1 MDNSG
6 LYTGIVAQA
15 SIPMLNALIEDTSTS
30 LICLLTPKPSDIEST
45 IQQLSN
51 LLELK
56 DSKPTVQ
63 LSPFPESPP
72 LDIDPQIKQRRNA
85 QRLSTLLQLQSPT
98 KDCLCL
104 VTTPEALFGN
114 FPSLASIKENV
125 CSVAVG
131 QAYDFQELV
140 EKLTKGLNYDAEA
153 ACESI
158 GEIAIRGGLIDIF
171 PIDQKQPYRI
181 DFFGDEIES
190 IRVFDPASQRSI
202 GNENTLRIPPNYVGE
217 SSSSTLADFL
227 PDQSITWLFNDPKS
241 LEREHAYRMSSS
253 RGGPQ
258 AKTLMDIFRLRQ
270 NFNDVLLGICEFDL
284 EPILFDA
291 LPRIEI
297 QTGNDRPLPFQ
308 REQNNS
314 RKRPLL
320 ESDKFLDVESTLSQS
335 QKVFDSL
342 LENFN
347 APTPPNI
354 FCALKNKLNREFLLD
369 TVDLMNR
376 IERNQLKL
384 IESEQLQTV
393 FIRPT
398 PSLKSLERGFLL
410 LEEATLI
417 GEKPI
422 KRNIDTKKSTSQ
434 VLHLLNFSELI
445 EGDLLIH
452 LQHGLCRYRE
462 VCQLELE
469 GNRSEVITVE
479 FDRSMLLHVP
489 IREAHLLTRYLSF
502 SKRSVKL
509 AKIGSNQWIKTR
521 TQAEHATLDYASKLL
536 KVQAERT
543 YEQGFA
549 FPADHPWQSIFETQ
563 FPYTET
569 EDQLH
574 AIEAT
579 KRDMESPAP
588 MDRLIC
594 GDVGYGKT
602 EVAIRAAFKAVI
614 AGKQVAILV
623 PTTVLCQ
630 QHQLSF
636 KERFS
641 EFPVSIESVSSFY
654 SSQRN
659 KRILTDLSKGKVDL
673 IIGTHRLLSK
683 DVQFH
688 DLGLLVV
695 DEEQRFGV
703 KQKEKIK
710 DIAQNVDILTLTAT
724 PIPRTLHLAL
734 SGARSM
740 SVIETAP
747 LERKPIQTFVKSYN
761 LQLIKEAIRKETDRR
776 GQVFYL
782 HNRVESIQFVASRLR
797 EQLPDLKIAVGH
809 GQMDEGLLEKTMVGF
824 INGDFDVLVCT
835 TIIESGIDIPNCN
848 TLIIEGADRFGLAQL
863 YQIRGRVGRFSKQA
877 YAYLF
882 LHRHSA
888 LVDSAHKRLSTLK
901 QYNQLGAGFRIAMR
915 DLEMRG
921 AGNILGAEQ
930 SGHISSIGF
939 ELYCQLLKESIA
951 RLNEEPQ
958 SKHIS
963 AEVLLDFIVYGET
976 LSNQSKR
983 GLASKK
989 PRAFIDNDQT
999 RAISDYVTVSIPQN
1013 YIGEAGLRIHFHRA
1027 LSLAKKNEDLHRI
1040 QVELSDRFGELPS
1053 PVRLLVKIHSIR
1065 ILAEEAG
1072 FKSIKSDGERLI
1084 CAYAK
1089 NEKDYYKIGSRFPR
1103 LTQKSAKLK
1112 LSEIQKFLKNLR
1124 PQL

>member
-6 LYTGIVAQA
+6 LYTGIVAEA
-15 SIPMLNALIEDTSTS
+15 TIPMLNALIEDASTS
-30 LICLLTPKPSDIEST
+30 LICLLTPKPSDIEIT
-45 IQQLSN
+45 IQQLSK
-51 LLELK
+51 LLEFK
-56 DSKPTVQ
+56 DSKATFK
-63 LSPFPESPP
+63 LSSFPESPP
-72 LDIDPQIKQRRNA
+72 LEIDHQIKQRRNA
-85 QRLSTLLQLQSPT
+85 QRLSTLLQLQSLP
-98 KDCLCL
+98 KDFHCI

-114 FPSLASIKENV
+114 FPSLASIKENI
-125 CSVAVG
+125 CTLSVG
-131 QAYDFQELV
+131 QSYDFQELV
-140 EKLTKGLNYDAEA
+140 EILTKDLNYDAEA

-190 IRVFDPASQRSI
+190 IRIFDPASQRSI
-202 GNENTLRIPPNYVGE
+202 SNENTLCIPPNYACE
-217 SSSSTLADFL
+217 SPSSTLSDFL
-227 PDQSITWLFNDPKS
+227 PDQPITWLLNDPKS

-258 AKTLMDIFRLRQ
+258 EKTLMDIFRLRQ
-270 NFNDVLLGICEFDL
+270 NFNDILLGVCEFDL
-284 EPILFDA
+284 GAILFDS

-297 QTGNDRPLPFQ
+297 QTGNGRLLSFQ
-308 REQNNS
+308 DQKNKS
-314 RKRPLL
+314 RKYSSL
-320 ESDKFLDVESTLSQS
+320 ENEEFLDEESTLSRR
-335 QKVFDSL
+335 QKVFDSFI
-342 LENFN
+342 ENFN
-347 APTPPNI
+347 DQMPPNI

-369 TVDLMNR
+369 TVDLMDR

-384 IESEQLQTV
+384 IESKQLHTA

-398 PSLKSLERGFLL
+398 SSLKSLEKGFLL

-417 GEKPI
+417 GENPI
-422 KRNIDTKKSTSQ
+422 KRNLDYKKPTSQ
-434 VLHLLNFSELI
+434 VLHLLDFSELI
-445 EGDLLIH
+445 QGDLLIH
-452 LQHGLCRYRE
+452 LQHGLCRFHE
-462 VCQLELE
+462 VRQLELE

-479 FDRSMLLHVP
+479 FDSSMLLHVP

-509 AKIGSNQWIKTR
+509 AKIGSSQWIKAR

-536 KVQAERT
+536 KVQAQRN

-549 FPADHPWQSIFETQ
+549 FPKDHPWQSIFEAQ

-569 EDQLH
+569 EDQLD
-574 AIEAT
+574 AIDAT

-630 QHQLSF
+630 QHKLSF
-636 KERFS
+636 MERFS

-659 KRILTDLSKGKVDL
+659 KRILKDLSKGKVDL

-761 LQLIKEAIRKETDRR
+761 LELIKVAIRKETDRR

-782 HNRVESIQFVASRLR
+782 HNRVESIQSVASRLS

-863 YQIRGRVGRFSKQA
+863 YQIRGRVGRFNKQA

-888 LVDSAHKRLSTLK
+888 LVDSAQKRLSTLK

-915 DLEMRG
+915 DLELRG

-963 AEVLLDFIVYGET
+963 AEVLLDFVVYGEAT
-976 LSNQSKR
+976 PNELKR
-983 GLASKK
+983 NMASKK
-989 PRAFIDNDQT
+989 PRAFIHNNQKRT
-999 RAISDYVTVSIPQN
+999 ISDYVTVSIPEN
-1013 YIGEAGLRIHFHRA
+1013 YIGEAGIRIHFHRA
-1027 LSLAKKNEDLHRI
+1027 FSLAKKNEDLHRI
-1040 QVELSDRFGELPS
+1040 QVELSDRFGDLPL
-1053 PVRLLVKIHSIR
+1053 PVRLLAKIHSIR

-1072 FKSIKSDGERLI
+1072 LKSIKSDGERLI

-1089 NEKDYYKIGSRFPR
+1089 NEKEYYKIGSRFPR

>member
-15 SIPMLNALIEDTSTS
+15 TIPMLNALIEDASTP
-30 LICLLTPKPSDIEST
+30 LIFLLTSKPSDIEST

-51 LLELK
+51 LLVLE
-56 DSKPTVQ
+56 DSKAAIQ

-72 LDIDPQIKQRRNA
+72 LEIDPQIKQRRNA
-85 QRLSTLLQLQSPT
+85 QRLSTLLQLQSLT
-98 KDCLCL
+98 MDCLCL

-114 FPSLASIKENV
+114 FPSLPSIKENV

-131 QAYDFQELV
+131 QTFDFQELV
-140 EKLTKGLNYDAEA
+140 EKLTKDLNYDAEA

-158 GEIAIRGGLIDIF
+158 GEIAIRGGMIDIF

-202 GNENTLRIPPNYVGE
+202 SNENTLCIPPNYVGE

-227 PDQSITWLFNDPKS
+227 PDQPITWLFNDPKS
-241 LEREHAYRMSSS
+241 LEREHANRMSSS
-253 RGGPQ
+253 RGGPK

-270 NFNDVLLGICEFDL
+270 NFNDKLLGICEFDL
-284 EPILFDA
+284 EPILFDT

-297 QTGNDRPLPFQ
+297 QTGNDRHLPFQ
-308 REQNNS
+308 GEQNDS
-314 RKRPLL
+314 RKHPLL
-320 ESDKFLDVESTLSQS
+320 ESDKFSDVESTLSQS

-347 APTPPNI
+347 SPTLPNI
-354 FCALKNKLNREFLLD
+354 FCALKNKQNRELVLD
-369 TVDLMNR
+369 TVDLMNQ

-422 KRNIDTKKSTSQ
+422 KRNLVTKKSTSQ
-434 VLHLLNFSELI
+434 VLHLLDFSELI
-445 EGDLLIH
+445 KGDLLIH

-462 VCQLELE
+462 VCQIELE
-469 GNRSEVITVE
+469 GNSSEVITVE

-549 FPADHPWQSIFETQ
+549 FPADHPWQSIFEAQ

-630 QHQLSF
+630 QHQLTF

-641 EFPVSIESVSSFY
+641 EFPVTIESVSSFY

-659 KRILTDLSKGKVDL
+659 KRIITDLSKGKVDL

-683 DVQFH
+683 DVKFH

-782 HNRVESIQFVASRLR
+782 HNRVESIQSVASRLR

-888 LVDSAHKRLSTLK
+888 LVNNAHKRLSTLK

-915 DLEMRG
+915 DLELRG

-976 LSNQSKR
+976 LYNESGRS
-983 GLASKK
+983 LSSKK

-999 RAISDYVTVSIPQN
+999 QSISDYVKVSIPQN
-1013 YIGEAGLRIHFHRA
+1013 YIGEAALRIHFHRA

-1040 QVELSDRFGELPS
+1040 KVELSDRFGELPQ

-1112 LSEIQKFLKNLR
+1112 LSEIQKFLKNL
-1124 PQL
+1124 